1 MSSYG
6 FIENNSVKKIERKED
21 FERLDKHEDL
31 AMKVLI
37 NLAKSVSNTL

>member
-1 MSSYG
+1 MSSNCL
-6 FIENNSVKKIERKED
+6 IENNSVKKKEAKED
-21 FERLDKHEDL
+21 FEKLDKHEDL